1 MAKIHFIA
9 LISRDDRP
17 LYIQSLDQ
25 VSSIVEN
32 TRNTENTQN
41 LEKLDHETKE
51 SDLSGV
57 SPSEANT
64 FLKYNFLSHMA
75 LDVFASPM
83 SLHLREQQG
92 ASDGVLLLFIQDDV
106 TVYGMETNNGLKL
119 VVGASTE
126 IVFRE
131 KLKNLFS
138 QIHRAYLK
146 TVCNPFT
153 DVSRDGDYDKMLHT
167 HVFDKR
173 IKNIVKEWDSE

>member
-1 MAKIHFIA
+1 MTEIHFIA

-25 VSSIVEN
+25 VLGIERNPEN
-32 TRNTENTQN
+32 PQNTQ
-41 LEKLDHETKE
+41 KSDPETKN
-51 SDLSGV
+51 SDLSGF

-153 DVSRDGDYDKMLHT
+153 DVSREGDYDKMLHT
-167 HVFDKR
+167 DVFDKR
-173 IKNIVKEWDSE
+173 IKKIVKEWDSQ

>member
-1 MAKIHFIA
+1 MTKIHFIA

-25 VSSIVEN
+25 VLGIEEN
-32 TRNTENTQN
+32 PQHPQNTE
-41 LEKLDHETKE
+41 KSDPETND

-167 HVFDKR
+167 GVFDKR
-173 IKNIVKEWDSE
+173 IKKIVREWDSE

>member
-1 MAKIHFIA
+1 MTKIHFIA

-25 VSSIVEN
+25 VLGIEEN
-32 TRNTENTQN
+32 PENPQNTE
-41 LEKLDHETKE
+41 KSDPETND
-51 SDLSGV
+51 SDLSGY

-167 HVFDKR
+167 GVFDKR
-173 IKNIVKEWDSE
+173 IKKIVREWDSE

>member
-1 MAKIHFIA
+1 MTKIHFIA

-25 VSSIVEN
+25 VSSIDESPEN
-32 TRNTENTQN
+32 PQNTE
-41 LEKLDHETKE
+41 KSDPETTD

-57 SPSEANT
+57 LPLEANT

-131 KLKNLFS
+131 KLKNLFL

-153 DVSRDGDYDKMLHT
+153 DVLREGDYDKMLHT
-167 HVFDKR
+167 DVFDKR
-173 IKNIVKEWDSE
+173 IKRIVMEWDSE